1 MAQPLRPEPST
12 CTAAPDLAEDG
23 KPSLRG
29 RQAVHACAAWVKK
42 RVDDG
47 QLETLTLQD
56 VELLHVHAWLLDAET
71 SEALKQWA
79 KQLVARV
86 GTLGACGSA
95 GAPGEPG
102 KRTRQRPKTTAESS
116 KRTKEEAIEEETQKA
131 MAFFA

>member
-1 MAQPLRPEPST
+1 MVDGKQRRGWFASW
-12 CTAAPDLAEDG
+12 AAPDLAEAG

-42 RVDDG
+42 RFDDG
-47 QLETLTLQD
+47 QLEALTLQD

-71 SEALKQWA
+71 SEALKQWT

-95 GAPGEPG
+95 GPPGPG
-102 KRTRQRPKTTAESS
+102 KRIRQRPTTTAESS
-116 KRTKEEAIEEETQKA
+116 NRAKEEAIEEETQKA
-131 MAFFA
+131 VAFFA